1 MSRSADK
8 PLAGVRDLYEKS
20 LREHG
25 ATPRGVGWRD
35 ERTHGLR
42 FERLSQVID
51 EVGPVSINDLG
62 CGYGAFLEYLNV
74 RGTKV
79 SRFRG
84 LDISERMLEEARRRH
99 PSGEW
104 ILGTKLAAEA
114 DYSFASGIFNVRLK
128 ESRANWRKFIVRT
141 LDELNRYSK
150 RGFAFNV
157 LSTYVDYRE
166 RHLYYGDPREF
177 FDLCKR
183 RYSKMVALLHDYPLY
198 EWTMLVRK

>member
-1 MSRSADK
+1 MTRRSRLD
-8 PLAGVRDLYEKS
+8 GVRDLYENS

-25 ATPRGVGWRD
+25 ATPKGVGWRD
-35 ERTHGLR
+35 APTHGLR

-51 EVGPVSINDLG
+51 HDGSISVNDLG
-62 CGYGAFLEYLNV
+62 CGYGAFLEFLKG
-74 RGTKV
+74 RGVKV

-84 LDISERMLEEARRRH
+84 LDISERMLREARRRH
-99 PSGEW
+99 PKGEW
-104 ILGTKLAAEA
+104 ILGSRLAAPA

-141 LDELNRYSK
+141 LDDLNEYSR
-150 RGFAFNV
+150 RGFAFN
-157 LSTYVDYRE
+157 LLTSYVDYRE
-166 RHLYYGDPREF
+166 AHLYYGDPREF

-183 RYSKMVALLHDYPLY
+183 RYSKRVALLHDYPLY